1 MFSFD
6 RRRMYISARFMNSKY
21 KFWVFICMYVFLFM
35 CVCMHAHDDI
45 YVCAY
50 EVYGSVPMCMLYV
63 RMYVR
68 ADSTE
73 ITRLGE

>member
-1 MFSFD
+1 
-6 RRRMYISARFMNSKY
+6 MY
-21 KFWVFICMYVFLFM
+21 VFICMYV
-35 CVCMHAHDDI
+35 CSHAHDII